1 MSQAD
6 RSLTWQPEF
15 TYGIP
20 DIDEQHQILVDLL
33 NVVAVERESEPGNDL
48 IKHILQDFVNYALFH
63 FETEE
68 TLMQRYAYAESEP
81 EEATRHLEQ
90 HRLFA
95 LQMAAARENL
105 QSGESVPLDDII
117 RSLHEWLAHHIPNTD
132 AQFCEFIL
140 RRSGN
145 RSEI

>member
-1 MSQAD
+1 MSQID

-20 DIDEQHQILVDLL
+20 EIDEQHQILVDLL
-33 NVVAVERESEPGNDL
+33 NVVAVTRASEPGIDL
-48 IKHILQDFVNYALFH
+48 VKQILQDFVNYALFH

-68 TLMQRYAYAESEP
+68 GLMQRHGYAESEP

-90 HRLFA
+90 HRLFS
-95 LQMAAARENL
+95 LQMIAARENL
-105 QSGESVPLDDII
+105 QSDESVPLDDII

-132 AQFCEFIL
+132 AQLCEYIL
-140 RRSGN
+140 RRLAG
-145 RSEI
+145 RPEI